1 MSAIS
6 ILIKKNIL
14 YIMDIIINL
23 DNIGIVEKMEIKL
36 KKWLPIYNIVLK
48 PSIEYSQNV
57 IVRNDIIICSWNL
70 RNKCTFKLWLH
81 DAYY

>member
-36 KKWLPIYNIVLK
+36 KK
-48 PSIEYSQNV
+48 
-57 IVRNDIIICSWNL
+57 
-70 RNKCTFKLWLH
+70 
-81 DAYY
+81 